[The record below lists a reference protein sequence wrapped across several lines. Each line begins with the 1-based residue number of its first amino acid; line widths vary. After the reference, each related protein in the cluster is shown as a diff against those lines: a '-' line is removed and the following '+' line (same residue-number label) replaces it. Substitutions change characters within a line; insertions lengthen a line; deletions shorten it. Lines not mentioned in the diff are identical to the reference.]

1 MFNQLFSSYS
11 FPFDSYLSPT
21 EERKRK
27 SEQNDYEYARELQR
41 QEFERYKVLRKQFE
55 LERSAESLG
64 VLAKKQVV
72 QYNNKSTGTKHK
84 AFIIDTHLDDGPDK
98 PYYTIKYQ
106 KVQTVK
112 DESNN
117 DQSQL
122 IEVEKQTD
130 GDRLKRVIWDEDEA
144 WAAIHGRII

>member
-1 MFNQLFSSYS
+1 MFDQLFSSYS

-41 QEFERYKVLRKQFE
+41 QEYERYKVLRKQFE

-98 PYYTIKYQ
+98 PYYVSALSIDMFPSRFSVSLSHNRKFFSSIT
-106 KVQTVK
+106 K
-112 DESNN
+112 DNKISK
-117 DQSQL
+117 S
-122 IEVEKQTD
+122 TD
-130 GDRLKRVIWDEDEA
+130 CHR
-144 WAAIHGRII
+144 